1 MQRIFGK
8 LISQFVEAYVDEIV
22 VKSRQTGGL
31 VPDLMV
37 IFEKMR
43 KFQV

>member
-1 MQRIFGK
+1 MQHIFGK